1 MQCVTSTWYECAVK
15 YARTTEEGS
24 QKSVTETYVV
34 EASSFTEAE
43 KQIIKEMTPFTSG
56 DLEIKKINPMTITEI
71 FFSDKDADDK
81 WFKCKLTFISIDE
94 KTNKEKRSAYSY
106 LVQAGSLLNGLN
118 YMMEEMSKTMTDY
131 VTSNISETKIIDVY
145 RK

>member
-1 MQCVTSTWYECAVK
+1 MKYLFFDTTWNQILRV
-15 YARTTEEGS
+15 GS
-24 QKSVTETYVV
+24 LVSN
-34 EASSFTEAE
+34 
-43 KQIIKEMTPFTSG
+43 
-56 DLEIKKINPMTITEI
+56 EIKKINPMTITEI

-131 VTSNISETKIIDVY
+131 VTSNISETKIMNVI
-145 RK
+145 RR

>member
-56 DLEIKKINPMTITEI
+56 DLDIKKLPPITITEI